1 VVTGF
6 VFHTML
12 VASAFMLVKGKPDD
26 RRPESH
32 SGGQRAAVHC
42 PSSGF
47 EKWVRSISGVR
58 TLNTSFDHFDTR
70 AVTWRFGERRVA
82 GHDGSIERLA

>member
-26 RRPESH
+26 RFLNLIQVVNALLFIVLPVASRYGCGQSLES
-32 SGGQRAAVHC
+32 
-42 PSSGF
+42 
-47 EKWVRSISGVR
+47 
-58 TLNTSFDHFDTR
+58 
-70 AVTWRFGERRVA
+70 ER
-82 GHDGSIERLA
+82 